1 MPRPKTF
8 DPERALT
15 KAMEVFRT
23 RGYGST
29 HMSDIAQYVGVSR
42 SSLYATFGDKRSLFL
57 CGLRRDTRTY
67 RTARMPDLE
76 SAAAPREAIVDL
88 FESTLSDGGGA
99 TPPGIVLLIRTAL
112 ELVPDDAE
120 VSAVVRDELAFLE
133 DNVRRGI
140 ERGMAGGE
148 IDSNVDAAQVAS
160 TLLSLFLGTNLL
172 MRSEPVLRAAARQVE
187 ALLPPPRGSR
197 SRGPGPISPRPP
209 KLSSE

>member
-1 MPRPKTF
+1 MPRTKTF
-8 DPERALT
+8 DPEKALT
-15 KAMEVFRT
+15 RAMEVFRT

-29 HMSDIAQYVGVSR
+29 HMRHVAEHVGVSR
-42 SSLYATFGDKRSLFL
+42 SSLYATFGDKRALFL
-57 CGLRRDTRTY
+57 TGLRRDAQTC
-67 RTARMPDLE
+67 RMPDLE